1 MRPTRHLWSGFLVC
15 GHCGTRMYVYY
26 RPTKSGPVK
35 TLRCNRKLGGCSRL
49 VRGAEPIETFLE
61 AAVFEIV
68 RHPAFTQ
75 FLTRRN
81 TVPAERGHLLEQ
93 ARAVEALQQENLVA
107 YAAPEAGERRRSKTE
122 YELIAARLDR
132 QLDLLNK
139 KLRAL
144 STPDLPEALTHG
156 DLEKEWASLPFYA
169 RRRILETL
177 IARVALLPV
186 GRGCRRF
193 HPSSVQMTGHSDS
206 LSTDLRVN

>member
-1 MRPTRHLWSGFLVC
+1 VERVLGLRTLRHADV
-15 GHCGTRMYVYY
+15 VYY
-26 RPTKSGPVK
+26 RPTKSGPLK
-35 TLRCNRKLGGCSRL
+35 TLRCHRKLGGCSRL
-49 VRGAEPIETFLE
+49 ARGAEPIETFLE

-107 YAAPEAGERRRSKTE
+107 YAAPEPGERRRSKTE

-156 DLEKEWASLPFYA
+156 GPRERMGLA
-169 RRRILETL
+169 TL
-177 IARVALLPV
+177 LCTATNPRDAYRS
-186 GRGCRRF
+186 GRPTSGWPR
-193 HPSSVQMTGHSDS
+193 
-206 LSTDLRVN
+206 LSPIPPIIGTD